1 MSEAAAERPS
11 ERQGAQKTI
20 EEGKDLASFL
30 QYFIV
35 SSDNV
40 NFSFLSWVYLIMSF
54 ISMAM
59 FVLEQYYDVQ
69 SIRGYY
75 LVLMPFVPFAIWA
88 LVMHLVVLARQLVD
102 PNLGQEQKEAKKKN

>member
-1 MSEAAAERPS
+1 M
-11 ERQGAQKTI
+11 
-20 EEGKDLASFL
+20 
-30 QYFIV
+30 V

-54 ISMAM
+54 ISVGM

-88 LVMHLVVLARQLVD
+88 LVMHLVVLGRQLVD
-102 PNLGQEQKEAKKKN
+102 PDLGQEQQKEKGKGKGMEKKQN